1 MEGLTAQLSNTGVGP
16 ASSVRASASVSIR
29 SQVASTSRAALSPC
43 SFLGLRRRIL
53 PTATPRI
60 AERLLSR
67 PSLCSK
73 WRLGVSAASA
83 ASDGGSSAYSSSSPE
98 NAGQVA
104 PKPGVA
110 GQVLPGSATESVG
123 TVYIGDADAAAAT
136 SRASRHRPGQMEFV
150 PGQKEFRPTRNR
162 VLAMAA
168 VALLL
173 FLNRRWLL
181 SELICS
187 SLLILSLFTAACGST
202 AVFLVFLAHSLL
214 LLLPDPILTPLS
226 ILLSLIASGA
236 EFLYFAALAQFDVM
250 PVGPVILNS
259 LLVTAVVTVAQRFD
273 SDPERLN
280 GPLWLAG
287 SAAVGLATGVVRPLV
302 FLVILTILT
311 GFSAARAILSS
322 SAEAAAA
329 SAPSSTTSS
338 TSSSLPSATTKPQ
351 ALAGPNWL
359 SVVAPAVAA
368 IAGAAESLVVRLLAV
383 GVYAMLAV
391 WLHHSGRITFQSE
404 PSSATA
410 AAQGK
415 HAKIWKLQPMN
426 LIQGLVAFAGLV
438 AVMRWGNSAFLAWM
452 VL

>member
-1 MEGLTAQLSNTGVGP
+1 MAGLTAQLSDTLVGS
-16 ASSVRASASVSIR
+16 ASSARTGCSVSLR
-29 SQVASTSRAALSPC
+29 SQVVSTSRAVCSPS
-43 SFLGLRRRIL
+43 SFLGLRRRVL
-53 PTATPRI
+53 PTVTPRI
-60 AERLLSR
+60 AERLSSR

-83 ASDGGSSAYSSSSPE
+83 ASDGGSGSYSNSSPE
-98 NAGQVA
+98 DAGKVSPA
-104 PKPGVA
+104 
-110 GQVLPGSATESVG
+110 SAAKSVG
-123 TVYIGDADAAAAT
+123 TVYSGDADAAAAT

-162 VLAMAA
+162 VLAIAA

-181 SELICS
+181 SELIRS

-226 ILLSLIASGA
+226 ILLSIIASGA
-236 EFLYFAALAQFDVM
+236 EFLYYAILAQFDVM

-287 SAAVGLATGVVRPLV
+287 SAAVGLATGVIPPLV
-302 FLVILTILT
+302 FLLILTILT
-311 GFSAARAILSS
+311 GS
-322 SAEAAAA
+322 SAV
-329 SAPSSTTSS
+329 
-338 TSSSLPSATTKPQ
+338 L
-351 ALAGPNWL
+351 
-359 SVVAPAVAA
+359 AA
-368 IAGAAESLVVRLLAV
+368 IAGAAESLVVRLLVV

-391 WLHHSGRITFQSE
+391 WLHHSGKITFQSE
-404 PSSATA
+404 PSTAVA
-410 AAQGK
+410 AAARGK
-415 HAKIWKLQPMN
+415 HGKTWKLKPMSM
-426 LIQGLVAFAGLV
+426 IQGLMAFVGLV